1 VPALTPVQEQSRRA
15 VRGHILFA
23 FGVFLL
29 LALAWDLRK
38 EVLIIYVAALFAAVL
53 MPIVTRITEFE
64 FRGRRASR
72 PAAIFLLIVAVG
84 IILTIFFTVGLPPV
98 LRDLSNF
105 SDELPNRIPHIVA
118 RIKRVPLADKVGI
131 DSVVQRSE
139 AAVTATAS
147 YLVTSLP
154 NWLSHIFD
162 ILSTAFLCIYFML
175 EGENAYRFF
184 LSLFP
189 SAQRHRLDATLQR
202 ADRKVSKWLLGQGTL
217 MLVLGISSTIVFGFL
232 HVRYFVLLGFL
243 MGLFNI
249 IPIAGGV
256 ITIIL
261 AAGVAALDSWTKMG
275 GVLIFYAIYVNV
287 ENAFLT
293 PRIMRSSVDLM
304 GLTILVAL
312 LLGTALAG
320 IVGALVAV
328 PTAAIVSVL
337 LEEYAVKKD
346 GIGPPTPALAKS
358 RPNS

>member
-1 VPALTPVQEQSRRA
+1 
-15 VRGHILFA
+15 
-23 FGVFLL
+23 
-29 LALAWDLRK
+29 
-38 EVLIIYVAALFAAVL
+38 LIIYVAALFAAVL
-53 MPIVTRITEFE
+53 MPVVTRITQLEY
-64 FRGRRASR
+64 RGRHASR
-72 PAAIFLLIVAVG
+72 PAAIFLLIVVVG
-84 IILTIFFTVGLPPV
+84 VILTIFFTVGLPPV
-98 LRDLSNF
+98 MRDLSAF
-105 SDELPNRIPHIVA
+105 SDELPNRIPQIVA
-118 RIKRVPLADKVGI
+118 RIKRVPVADKIGI
-131 DSVVQRSE
+131 DSIVQRTE
-139 AAVTATAS
+139 AAVTATAG
-147 YLVTSLP
+147 YVVTSLP

-189 SAQRHRLDATLQR
+189 SAQRRRLDATLQR
-202 ADRKVSKWLLGQGTL
+202 ADRKVSKWLLGQGSL

-256 ITIIL
+256 FTILL
-261 AAGVAALDSWTKMG
+261 AAGVAALDSWAKMG

-346 GIGPPTPALAKS
+346 VT
-358 RPNS
+358 

>member
-1 VPALTPVQEQSRRA
+1 
-15 VRGHILFA
+15 
-23 FGVFLL
+23 
-29 LALAWDLRK
+29 
-38 EVLIIYVAALFAAVL
+38 
-53 MPIVTRITEFE
+53 
-64 FRGRRASR
+64 
-72 PAAIFLLIVAVG
+72 
-84 IILTIFFTVGLPPV
+84 
-98 LRDLSNF
+98 
-105 SDELPNRIPHIVA
+105 
-118 RIKRVPLADKVGI
+118 
-131 DSVVQRSE
+131 
-139 AAVTATAS
+139 
-147 YLVTSLP
+147 
-154 NWLSHIFD
+154 
-162 ILSTAFLCIYFML
+162 ML

-189 SAQRHRLDATLQR
+189 SAQRRRLDATLQR

-217 MLVLGISSTIVFGFL
+217 MLILGISSTIVFGLL
-232 HVRYFVLLGFL
+232 HVRYFILLGFL

-261 AAGVAALDSWTKMG
+261 AAGVAALDSWAKMG
-275 GVLIFYAIYVNV
+275 GVLIFYAIYVNI

-346 GIGPPTPALAKS
+346 VT
-358 RPNS
+358 